1 MKKLVQYTFFVFAT
15 ISFNYGYAQLQDSTK
30 RWNMLDCIQY
40 ATQHN
45 IQISTLRLN
54 EQSTFQEL
62 LAAKAAKMPN
72 LYASIGNTYNNAN
85 NNVYGNDKLVN
96 QLTSSGNYTINSSI
110 VLWNYNYINNN
121 IRQRELLTQSAGL
134 SVKQSLN
141 NITLFITQA
150 YLDILLAKEN
160 LKYINELVTTSEA
173 RVKQGQMFYDAGSIA
188 KKDLLQL
195 QAQLATDIYLMVQ
208 TQNAIR
214 QNILSLKQI
223 LQLPT
228 DAFFDIATPD
238 SVIVAPELPS
248 LHDVQQAAL
257 RDFPEIKISTL
268 EADIASLDIVKAKAG
283 FRPVLSANG
292 ALGTGYSDV
301 FTNSVSPKTNYFTQT
316 GNNFYQ
322 RLGWTLS
329 IPIFSNRINKTNLEK
344 ANIAYKVADL
354 NLQNSQ
360 LVLMQQ
366 VEQAYLNA
374 ANAMQSYDAAKIQL
388 EAATEIFRIANEQV
402 KLGAINT
409 YDLLVQRNQYVQA
422 VQAYTQAKYSAILQQ
437 KIYEFYM
444 GNPVTL

>member
-1 MKKLVQYTFFVFAT
+1 
-15 ISFNYGYAQLQDSTK
+15 
-30 RWNMLDCIQY
+30 
-40 ATQHN
+40 
-45 IQISTLRLN
+45 
-54 EQSTFQEL
+54 
-62 LAAKAAKMPN
+62 
-72 LYASIGNTYNNAN
+72 
-85 NNVYGNDKLVN
+85 
-96 QLTSSGNYTINSSI
+96 
-110 VLWNYNYINNN
+110 
-121 IRQRELLTQSAGL
+121 
-134 SVKQSLN
+134 
-141 NITLFITQA
+141 
-150 YLDILLAKEN
+150 
-160 LKYINELVTTSEA
+160 
-173 RVKQGQMFYDAGSIA
+173 
-188 KKDLLQL
+188 
-195 QAQLATDIYLMVQ
+195 MVQ

-238 SVIVAPELPS
+238 SVIVAPELPP

-268 EADIASLDIVKAKAG
+268 EADIASLDIAKAKAG

-374 ANAMQSYDAAKIQL
+374 VNAMQSYDAAKIQL
-388 EAATEIFRIANEQV
+388 EAATEIYRIANEQV